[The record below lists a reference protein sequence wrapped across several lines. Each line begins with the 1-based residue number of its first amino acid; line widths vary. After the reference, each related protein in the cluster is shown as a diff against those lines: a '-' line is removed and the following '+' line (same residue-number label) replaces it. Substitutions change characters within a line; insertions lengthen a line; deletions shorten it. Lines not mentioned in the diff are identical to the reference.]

1 MTCLPY
7 QRSRTGMVPVGTVE
21 HTASPASC
29 MTNIPKR
36 LDGL

>member
-1 MTCLPY
+1 
-7 QRSRTGMVPVGTVE
+7 MVPVGTVE

-29 MTNIPKR
+29 MTNIPKS